1 MFAVIKSGGKQ
12 YKVAANDVIIVETL
26 QGEPGS
32 TIELS
37 EVLMIGEDGKAP
49 IIGAPLLDKM
59 AVYAEVIEQS
69 RADKIIVF
77 KKKRRKGYRR
87 LAGHR
92 QRQTVLRIKD
102 ISASGGKAPAKKEA
116 APAVEAKAEA
126 APKVKAKAPAKKEAA
141 PKAKAKAPAKKAA
154 EAAGKSKE

>member
-26 QGEPGS
+26 RGAPGS
-32 TIELS
+32 AVELND
-37 EVLMIGEDGKAP
+37 VLMIVEDGKAP
-49 IIGAPLLDKM
+49 VIGAPLLDKV
-59 AVYAEVIEQS
+59 AVYAEIIEQS

-92 QRQTVLRIKD
+92 QHQTVLRIKD
-102 ISASGGKAPAKKEA
+102 IGASGKKTT
-116 APAVEAKAEA
+116 AKAEA
-126 APKVKAKAPAKKEAA
+126 APVVEIKAEAAPKAKAPKVKADAA
-141 PKAKAKAPAKKAA
+141 PKAKAKAPAKKVAKAA
-154 EAAGKSKE
+154 DKSKE